1 MTLFRPDI
9 RIGDVFDRLAEIPD
23 ESIDCIVTSSPYW
36 GLRDYDVEG
45 QLGSE
50 LTWDEH
56 LQNALRYGA
65 EFMRVLKPH
74 GSLWFNYGDCHACAP
89 NGRSAAETKAEG
101 NDNRTFRNKPHST
114 VQGAFKPK
122 DLILGG
128 AMIAIAYQQAG
139 WWLRSHIV
147 WGKPNAMPDSS
158 GTSRPSLSH
167 EQIFLFSKSGKPC
180 VWRARDTGELSF
192 TPDHSERCPLITDPS
207 RTGKRWIGMDM
218 FYDAQAVR
226 RGRKTAHD
234 PKCPDGWDMQPGS
247 HGTIHK
253 RGRDKQRGHKR
264 AHDGFN
270 GRWDQMSKAE
280 QQANG
285 RLLRNYEPP
294 AFKVWDMAIQPFSGA
309 HFATFPIE
317 LAERCILAGCPPGGT
332 VLDPFGGSGTTGLVA
347 QRHGRRSILIELN
360 PEYAELARHRIASD
374 ITDLA
379 PGRVIDEPGPLF
391 AAAL

>member
-1 MTLFRPDI
+1 MTTVIVRSVAST
-9 RIGDVFDRLAEIPD
+9 GSQIPF
-23 ESIDCIVTSSPYW
+23 
-36 GLRDYDVEG
+36 
-45 QLGSE
+45 
-50 LTWDEH
+50 EH
-56 LQNALRYGA
+56 LENALRYGA

-89 NGRSAAETKAEG
+89 NGRSAAETKAG
-101 NDNRTFRNKPHST
+101 GADDRTFRDKPHST
-114 VQGAFKPK
+114 IQGAFKPK
-122 DLILGG
+122 DVILGG

-167 EQIFLFSKSGKPC
+167 EQIFLFSRSGKAC

-218 FYDAQAVR
+218 FYDASAVR
-226 RGRKTAHD
+226 IKRAGNEDANGYRGGSYVNGVPGPRKSV
-234 PKCPDGWDMQPGS
+234 GN
-247 HGTIHK
+247 K
-253 RGRDKQRGHKR
+253 RVDKQHGHKR

-285 RLLRNYEPP
+285 RLLRNYEPL
-294 AFKVWDMAIQPFSGA
+294 AVDVWDMAIQPFSGA

-332 VLDPFGGSGTTGLVA
+332 VLDPFGGTGTTGLVA

-360 PEYAELARHRIASD
+360 PVYAELAEHRIAGD
-374 ITDLA
+374 VTDLA

-391 AAAL
+391 EAAS